1 LIGRVA
7 YDARVTNVV
16 MALVWV
22 ATGAAAIGVWT
33 VLAGRR
39 LGLSKRTTSPYLLS
53 VGAFLLSCVWL
64 AMPVTAVTT
73 TIDTVRAGDVEC
85 GSAWSNLHGSPVVY
99 TDAGP
104 QYDPAYGA
112 CQAAAWHRVASLGTA
127 EIGLAVLFGMAFA
140 RLARRRTKA
149 APREV
154 DQVAL

>member
-22 ATGAAAIGVWT
+22 ATGAAAMGVST
-33 VLAGRR
+33 LLAGRR
-39 LGLSKRTTSPYLLS
+39 LGLSKRTSPYLLS
-53 VGAFLLSCVWL
+53 LGAFLLSCVWL

-73 TIDTVRAGDVEC
+73 TLDTVRAGDVQC
-85 GSAWSNLHGSPVVY
+85 GSAWGTLHGSPVVY

-104 QYDPAYGA
+104 QYDPAHGA

-127 EIGLAVLFGMAFA
+127 EIGLAVLLDMAFA